1 MLLDAMKLRIVFIF
15 SMLFLLGI
23 GAWAQGEAIE
33 RLEDS
38 PRHHEWVN
46 IEFDGGSI
54 KAFLVYPEVKG
65 NVTAILVIHENRGL
79 NDWARSVA
87 DQLAEEGYLAIAPD
101 LISGMAPGG
110 GGTSDFATSDDAR
123 KAIYELEPDVVTAAL
138 NATANYVKALPACNG
153 SIAVGGFCWG
163 GSQTFRFAT
172 NRGDLSAAFVFYGRA
187 PDSGLERIV
196 CPVYG
201 FYGED
206 DNRINATIPETEKRM
221 KENGLTY
228 EPVIYEGA
236 RHAFMRRGETETGE
250 MPNRKAMLSAWE
262 RWLGLLKKVD

>member
-1 MLLDAMKLRIVFIF
+1 MLLGAMRLWIVFVF
-15 SMLFLLGI
+15 SMVLLLGV
-23 GAWAQGEAIE
+23 GAWAQDSALE

-38 PRHHEWVN
+38 PRHQEWVN
-46 IEFDGGSI
+46 IEFDGGSVR
-54 KAFLVYPEVKG
+54 AFLVYPEVKG
-65 NVTAILVIHENRGL
+65 KATAVLVIHENRGL

-87 DQLAEEGYLAIAPD
+87 DRLAEEGYVAIAPD

-123 KAIYELEPDVVTAAL
+123 KAIYEMKPDFVTSAL
-138 NATANYVKALPACNG
+138 NATADFVKALPACNG
-153 SIAVGGFCWG
+153 RLSVGGFCWG
-163 GSQTFRFAT
+163 GSQTFHFAT

-201 FYGED
+201 FYGEE

-221 KENGLTY
+221 KENGITY
-228 EPVIYEGA
+228 EPLIYEGA
-236 RHAFMRRGETETGE
+236 RHAFMRRGETESGE
-250 MPNRKAMLSAWE
+250 MPNRNAMVSAWQ
-262 RWLGLLKKVD
+262 RWLGLLGKI

>member
-1 MLLDAMKLRIVFIF
+1 MLLGVMRLKIVFVF
-15 SMLFLLGI
+15 TMVLLLGVE
-23 GAWAQGEAIE
+23 AWAQGDALE

-38 PRHHEWVN
+38 PRHQEWVN

-65 NVTAILVIHENRGL
+65 KATAVLVIHENRGL

-87 DQLAEEGYLAIAPD
+87 DRLAEEGYVAIAPD

-123 KAIYELEPDVVTAAL
+123 KAIYELKPDFVTAAL
-138 NATANYVKALPACNG
+138 NATADYVKALPACNG
-153 SIAVGGFCWG
+153 RIAVGGFCWG

-172 NRGDLSAAFVFYGRA
+172 NRDDLSAAFVFYGRA
-187 PDSGLERIV
+187 PESGLERIV

-201 FYGED
+201 FYGEE
-206 DNRINATIPETEKRM
+206 DNRINATIPETEKQM
-221 KENGLTY
+221 KENGKTY
-228 EPVIYEGA
+228 EPIIYDGA

-250 MPNRKAMLSAWE
+250 MPNRKAMVSAWK
-262 RWLGLLKKVD
+262 RWLGLLGKI